1 MSKHSK
7 FLSHLL
13 RTFEEADD
21 HDEDADDDHDVMMD
35 AFTHIMDAS

>member
-13 RTFEEADD
+13 RMFGEADD

-35 AFTHIMDAS
+35 AFRHIMDAS